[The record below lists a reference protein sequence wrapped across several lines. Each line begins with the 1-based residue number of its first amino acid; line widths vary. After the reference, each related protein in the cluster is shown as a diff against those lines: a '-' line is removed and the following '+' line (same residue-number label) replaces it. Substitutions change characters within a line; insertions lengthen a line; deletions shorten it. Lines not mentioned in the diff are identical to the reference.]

1 MLWPAGLG
9 MALGFSVLAAA
20 AWLMGKP
27 RHGGDNVPIQL
38 FVVEALAMLF
48 IALHY
53 GDVEICGKIM
63 ENL

>member
-1 MLWPAGLG
+1 

>member
-1 MLWPAGLG
+1 

-27 RHGGDNVPIQL
+27 HGGDNVPIQL
-38 FVVEALAMLF
+38 FVVEACVLF

-63 ENL
+63 DNL

>member
-53 GDVEICGKIM
+53 GG
-63 ENL
+63 